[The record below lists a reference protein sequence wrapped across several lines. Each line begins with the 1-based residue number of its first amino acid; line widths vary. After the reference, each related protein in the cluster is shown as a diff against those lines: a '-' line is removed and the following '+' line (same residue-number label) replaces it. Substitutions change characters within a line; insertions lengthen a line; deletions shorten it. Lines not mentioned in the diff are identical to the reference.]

1 VHRVLEWQFGG
12 GPRDAAIEPLA
23 AAAAAEFALPAEA
36 ASEVQRLALAM
47 MSSPAAARF
56 FTAAGIEW
64 AGNEVPL
71 SLDGEALRVDRLV
84 ARREADGRR
93 VWWVLDYK
101 LRHHPQQL
109 AAYGEQMHRYR
120 EALRRAQPGDEV
132 RCAFVTG
139 AGEVVELDAAESN
152 K

>member
-1 VHRVLEWQFGG
+1 MHRVLEWQLAGV
-12 GPRDAAIEPLA
+12 PDDAAIEPLA
-23 AAAAAEFALPAEA
+23 AAAAAEFGLPADVAE
-36 ASEVQRLALAM
+36 EVHRLARTMLA
-47 MSSPAAARF
+47 SPAGARF
-56 FTAAGIEW
+56 FTSAGIEW

-71 SLDGEALRVDRLV
+71 SLDGESLRVDRLV

-101 LRHHPQQL
+101 LRHRPQQL

-139 AGEVVELDAAESN
+139 AGDVVELDAAETN